1 MEAICP
7 TISIRTRTAH
17 QAKPLMAE
25 ENRNFRI
32 GTGAG
37 FAADRLDAAVDLAQR
52 GKLDVMVL
60 ECLGERT
67 VAFAHRDRRA
77 DPRRGYNQLLDRRMH
92 ALLPVC
98 RASGTT
104 IITNMGAA
112 NPRAA
117 AVRTHEIARDLG
129 IKGLRIACIEG
140 DDVSG
145 LLSADQ
151 PFMDEP
157 GTIAAIEHQIV
168 GMNAYLGADAIIPA
182 LDAGA
187 DFVIGGRLADPSMY
201 LAPLMRHFGWKE
213 GDTGALAAGT
223 LVGHLMEC
231 GMQITGGYFADPGIK
246 DVPNLA
252 QCGYPI
258 AEVSADGSAVITKL
272 PGTGGFVTE
281 ATVKE
286 QLLYEVHDPK
296 KYLTPDITADFSQVE
311 IRDHGNDRVQVSNAA
326 GRMRPNDLKVTVGFD
341 AGVLAEA
348 GVSYAGPSASARGRL
363 AAEIVGARLKSTHG
377 LTSDIRIDLI
387 GASSLFATAGKVN
400 TDSEDVRLHIATRTT
415 KREEAEL
422 LLWEVES
429 LLCCGPAGGG
439 GFRGVITPAI
449 MTKSVLIDRTIVRPT
464 YEIFET

>member
-1 MEAICP
+1 
-7 TISIRTRTAH
+7 
-17 QAKPLMAE
+17 MAE
-25 ENRNFRI
+25 GNRIFRI

-37 FAADRLDAAVDLAQR
+37 FAADRLDAAVDLAYR

-67 VAFAHRDRRA
+67 VAFAHRDRLA
-77 DPRRGYNQLLDRRMH
+77 DPRRGYNHLLDRRMH
-92 ALLPVC
+92 ALLPIC
-98 RASGTT
+98 HASGTT

-117 AVRTHEIARDLG
+117 AERTHEIARDLR
-129 IKGLRIACIEG
+129 ISGLRIACIEG

-145 LLSADQ
+145 LVSADQ

-157 GTIAAIEHQIV
+157 GTIAAIERQIV
-168 GMNAYLGADAIIPA
+168 GMNAYLGADAVIPA

-187 DFVIGGRLADPSMY
+187 DVVIGGRLADPSMY
-201 LAPLMRHFGWKE
+201 LAPVMRHFSWKTS
-213 GDTGALAAGT
+213 DLAALAAGT

-246 DVPNLA
+246 DVPDLA
-252 QCGYPI
+252 RCGYPI

-272 PGTGGFVTE
+272 PETGGFVTE

-286 QLLYEVHDPK
+286 QLLYEVHDPTQ
-296 KYLTPDITADFSQVE
+296 YLTPDITVDFSHVE
-311 IRDHGNDRVQVSNAA
+311 IKDHGNDRVQVSNAA
-326 GRMRPNDLKVTVGFD
+326 GRARPEHLKVTVGFD
-341 AGVLAEA
+341 AGFLAEA
-348 GVSYAGPSASARGRL
+348 GVSYAGPSAGARGRL
-363 AAEIVGARLKSTHG
+363 AAGIVESRLKSTHG
-377 LTSDIRIDLI
+377 LKSDIRIDLI
-387 GASSLFATAGKVN
+387 GVSSLFATAGKMN
-400 TDSEDVRLHIATRTT
+400 TDSEDVRLHVAMRTT
-415 KREEAEL
+415 NREDAEL
-422 LLWEVES
+422 MLWEVES

-464 YEIFET
+464 FEMFET